1 MNSASPEALMSNVLV
16 QEILD
21 KIERLS
27 EEERL
32 YLTRRL
38 TEASETEWKREA
50 DDARRI
56 AHEKGIDQTAI
67 DRAVEEARYP
77 A

>member
-1 MNSASPEALMSNVLV
+1 MGTAVV

-27 EEERL
+27 DDDRL
-32 YLTRRL
+32 DLTRRL
-38 TEASETEWKREA
+38 TERSDAEWKREA
-50 DDARRI
+50 DGARRI
-56 AHEKGIDQTAI
+56 AREKGIGQGAI
-67 DRAVEEARYP
+67 DRAVEEVRYP